1 MATDDTNS
9 LIEQRKAKLA
19 SLRGKSIDPFKN
31 KFRPTETCA
40 AARGNYVEGREVSVA
55 GRVTAHRDMG
65 KSMFIDV
72 RDQSG
77 RLQVYAQK
85 NVLGDEQFDV
95 FRHLDLGDF
104 IGAKGTLFTTKT
116 GEISVRLTSFA
127 ILAKAV
133 RPPPEKWH
141 GLADTEVRYRQRYLD
156 LMSNPDV
163 KEVFLKRSQILRE
176 IRAFL
181 NERGFVEVETPMMQA
196 IPGGAAAQPFVTHHN
211 ALGCSFYLRIAL
223 ELYLKRLLVGGIDKV
238 FEIGRNFRN
247 EGLSR
252 RHNPEFTMLEAYEAY
267 GDYETMMELVQSMV
281 THVAHK
287 VLGTL
292 VIEHRDAEGK
302 VSKTIDLTPPW
313 RRIKYKDIVR
323 ERAGQEWF
331 ELSPA
336 QRRERAVS
344 LGAEIGKEY
353 EDFEVTQAVFEK
365 LIEPTLINPTFV
377 THAPKELIPLAKLS
391 AEDPSTVEVFE
402 CCINGQEIAPAYTE
416 QNDPIEQR
424 ERLEH
429 QAGGEQQKLDE
440 DFLVALEHG
449 MPPAGGMG
457 MGIDRLCMMLLGQES
472 IRDVIL
478 FPQLK
483 PK

>member
-1 MATDDTNS
+1 MDESNS

-19 SLRGKSIDPFKN
+19 ALRAKGIDPFRST
-31 KFRPTETCA
+31 FRPTDKCA
-40 AARGNYVEGREVSVA
+40 DVRANYMEGREVSVA

-72 RDQSG
+72 RDQTG

-85 NVLGDEQFDV
+85 NVLGDEQFNI

-104 IGAKGTLFTTKT
+104 IGVRGNLFTTKT
-116 GEISVRLTSFA
+116 GEISVKLHAFTIVTKS
-127 ILAKAV
+127 L

-141 GLADTEVRYRQRYLD
+141 GLADTEIRYRQRYLD
-156 LMSNPDV
+156 LVANPDV
-163 KEVFLKRSQILRE
+163 KEVFLKRSRIITE
-176 IRAFL
+176 IRNFL
-181 NERGFVEVETPMMQA
+181 NERGFIEVETPMMQA
-196 IPGGAAAQPFVTHHN
+196 IPGGAAAQPFVTYHN
-211 ALGCSFYLRIAL
+211 ALGSNFYLRIAL
-223 ELYLKRLLVGGIDKV
+223 ELYLKRLLVGGLERV
-238 FEIGRNFRN
+238 YELGRNFRN

-252 RHNPEFTMLEAYEAY
+252 KHNPEFTMLEAYEAY
-267 GDYETMMELVQSMV
+267 GDYETMMELVQSMICR
-281 THVAHK
+281 VAER

-292 VIEHRDAEGK
+292 RIDHKDAEGK
-302 VSKTIDLTPPW
+302 VTRTIDLTPPW
-313 RRIKYKDIVR
+313 RRVRYKDIVR
-323 ERAGQEWF
+323 ERAGADWF
-331 ELSPA
+331 EVSPEA
-336 QRRERAVS
+336 RRERAVK

-353 EDFEVTQAVFEK
+353 EDFEVSQAVFEK

-377 THAPKELIPLAKLS
+377 THALKQLIPLAKLS
-391 AEDPSTVEVFE
+391 ADDTDTVEVFE
-402 CCINGQEIAPAYTE
+402 CCINGQEIAPAYSE

-483 PK
+483 PKS